1 MKIRESV
8 FLSIMLRDRKS
19 KFFLVAVVVGIAFS
33 LAVILGTLGIMDGF
47 EKTLKSGLKRS
58 EGEVLLSSRSGFFD
72 PTGIVAK
79 RLEEIGVTEVT
90 ELIQVEAF
98 LLFNDKPKGV
108 LVRAIDPE
116 SFNKV
121 TGLDVKPQG
130 HGAYVGAA
138 LMKEL
143 DLKPGES
150 FALTLADDK
159 GSAKIERFSTIAP
172 VSHGLFEK
180 DSRFIYLSRDTLD
193 SLLHLSGLVNLVLM
207 NSPNGDLDTFLWTLD
222 NKFNLD
228 YLVKPYWSDF
238 VTLLEAVEI
247 EKVMIGLVLQIIV
260 VVSLFNVIA
269 FTSFLNEKR
278 AKDLFLLRALGL
290 SRADLR
296 LNWLAL
302 MLIIWVLGCLL
313 SFVFI
318 AFFKFALLNLS
329 IFELPGEVYHLARLT
344 LEVDLF
350 DYALVFG
357 GALMWLVLLSLR
369 NFKKLAG
376 PSILSGL
383 RSEQSA

>member
-47 EKTLKSGLKRS
+47 EKTLKTGLKRS
-58 EGEVLLSSRSGFFD
+58 EGEVLLTSRAGYFD
-72 PTGIVAK
+72 PTGIVSK
-79 RLEEIGVTEVT
+79 RLKELDVKDFTEV
-90 ELIQVEAF
+90 IQVEAF
-98 LLFNDKPKGV
+98 LLFNDRPKGV
-108 LVRAIDPE
+108 LVRAVE
-116 SFNKV
+116 AHSFNRV
-121 TGLDVKPQG
+121 TGLNVKPTG
-130 HGAYVGAA
+130 HGAYVGSA
-138 LMKEL
+138 LMRELGMKEG
-143 DLKPGES
+143 DS

-159 GSAKIERFSTIAP
+159 GNAKIERFTVMSA

-180 DSRFIYLSRDTLD
+180 DSRFIYLARETLN
-193 SLLHLSGLVNLVLM
+193 SLLHLSGLVNLILM
-207 NSPNGDLDTFLWTLD
+207 NSPNGDVETFLWTLD

-278 AKDLFLLRALGL
+278 SRDLFLLRALGL
-290 SRADLR
+290 SRSELR
-296 LNWLAL
+296 LNWLGL
-302 MLIIWVLGCLL
+302 MLIIWVCGCLL

-318 AFFKFALLNLS
+318 GLFKYSLLKLA
-329 IFELPGEVYHLARLT
+329 IFELPGEVYHLARLN
-344 LEVDLF
+344 LEVGAI

-357 GALMWLVLLSLR
+357 GALLWLILLSLR

-376 PSILSGL
+376 PSILAGM

>member
-1 MKIRESV
+1 MRIRESV

-47 EKTLKSGLKRS
+47 EKTLKTGLKRS
-58 EGEVLLSSRSGFFD
+58 EGEVLLTSRAGYFD
-72 PTGIVAK
+72 PTGIVSK
-79 RLEEIGVTEVT
+79 RLEELDVKDFTEV
-90 ELIQVEAF
+90 IQVEAF
-98 LLFNDKPKGV
+98 LLFNDRPKGV
-108 LVRAIDPE
+108 LVRAVEAE
-116 SFNKV
+116 SFNRV
-121 TGLDVKPQG
+121 TGLDVEPTG
-130 HGAYVGAA
+130 HGAYVGSA
-138 LMKEL
+138 LMRELGMKEG
-143 DLKPGES
+143 DS

-159 GSAKIERFSTIAP
+159 GNAKIERFTVMSA

-180 DSRFIYLSRDTLD
+180 DSRFIYLSRETLN
-193 SLLHLSGLVNLVLM
+193 SLLHLSGLVNLILM
-207 NSPNGDLDTFLWTLD
+207 NSPNGDVETFLWTLD

-278 AKDLFLLRALGL
+278 SRDLFLLRALGL
-290 SRADLR
+290 SRSELR
-296 LNWLAL
+296 LNWLGL
-302 MLIIWVLGCLL
+302 MLIIWVCGCLL

-318 AFFKFALLNLS
+318 GLFKYSLLKLS
-329 IFELPGEVYHLARLT
+329 IFELPGEVYHLARLN
-344 LEVDLF
+344 LEVGAI

-357 GALMWLVLLSLR
+357 GALLWLILLSLR

-376 PSILSGL
+376 PSILAGM

>member
-1 MKIRESV
+1 MRESV

-19 KFFLVAVVVGIAFS
+19 KFFLAAVIVGIAFS

-58 EGEVLLSSRSGFFD
+58 EGEVLLTSRAGHFD
-72 PTGIVAK
+72 PTGIVSK
-79 RLEEIGVTEVT
+79 RLQELGVKDFTEV
-90 ELIQVEAF
+90 IQVEAF
-98 LLFNDKPKGV
+98 LLFEEKPKGV
-108 LVRAIDPE
+108 LVRAVDSE
-116 SFNKV
+116 SFNRV
-121 TGLDVKPQG
+121 TGLNVGPTD
-130 HGAYVGAA
+130 HGAFVGSA

-143 DLKPGES
+143 GMKEGDS
-150 FALTLADDK
+150 FALTLADHQ
-159 GSAKIERFSTIAP
+159 GGAKIERFTVVAA
-172 VSHGLFEK
+172 VNHGLYEK
-180 DSRFIYLSRDTLD
+180 DSRFIYLSRQTID
-193 SLLHLSGLVNLVLM
+193 SLLGLSGLVNLVLM
-207 NSPNGDLDTFLWTLD
+207 NSPSGDIDTFLWTLD

-238 VTLLEAVEI
+238 VTLLEAVEV

-290 SRADLR
+290 SRSQLR
-296 LNWLAL
+296 LNWLGL
-302 MLIIWVLGCLL
+302 MLIIWVCGCLL

-318 AFFKFALLNLS
+318 GFFKYSLLNLN
-329 IFELPGEVYHLARLT
+329 IFELPGEVYHLARLN
-344 LEVDLF
+344 LEVGAV

-357 GALMWLVLLSLR
+357 GALLWLFFLSLR

-376 PSILSGL
+376 PSILAGL